1 GVYVSFD
8 DGDHWQALQLNLPAA
23 SVRDLAVH
31 GDDLV
36 AATFGRALWILDDVS
51 PLRQLDAAV
60 AKADVYLFHPQTAV
74 RARWDVNQDTPLPP
88 ETPAGRNPPDGAI
101 LDYYLASAAR
111 GDIRLAIYDQ
121 DGNLVREFSGAP
133 GPATPPFPNVPD
145 YWFAP
150 GETLPNAPGL
160 NRFVWDLRY
169 PHPQALPYTYF
180 GALVDYTEYTLADH
194 AIPGQ
199 TPRNQPQGPLALP
212 GQYTVVLTVGGKQY
226 RQPLAIKLD
235 PRVHA
240 SEAGLAAKLD
250 LEKRIGNEMAIS
262 FNSFN
267 QIRALLAAVS
277 DMRKR
282 FTTADQPNDSAGAAV
297 LLDALDQ

>member
-1 GVYVSFD
+1 
-8 DGDHWQALQLNLPAA
+8 
-23 SVRDLAVH
+23 
-31 GDDLV
+31 
-36 AATFGRALWILDDVS
+36 
-51 PLRQLDAAV
+51 
-60 AKADVYLFHPQTAV
+60 
-74 RARWDVNQDTPLPP
+74 
-88 ETPAGRNPPDGAI
+88 
-101 LDYYLASAAR
+101 
-111 GDIRLAIYDQ
+111 
-121 DGNLVREFSGAP
+121 
-133 GPATPPFPNVPD
+133 PPFPNVPD

-180 GALVDYTEYTLADH
+180 GALVNYTEYTLADH

-282 FTTADQPNDSAGAAV
+282 FTTADQPNDSAGAAA
-297 LLDALDQ
+297 LLDALDQKLAALAVGTRVDPGFGPVNRDLARLATMLQGADTKPSTSAREAGAESCRALNKVLAGWRQVNNQEM